1 MANNSDDEKQI
12 QKAEFRTEKKQ
23 RKTAP
28 RRDSGRRIFVPVA
41 IPQWVTDRAIPAVQ
55 VLSLC

>member
-1 MANNSDDEKQI
+1 MANDSDDEKQI

-28 RRDSGRRIFVPVA
+28 RRDSGRRIELIIGRGKPS
-41 IPQWVTDRAIPAVQ
+41 IM
-55 VLSLC
+55 LLM